1 MNRIFPYPDR
11 EHSRALLEEDA
22 VYFKI
27 PAEKRDEVFDRAW
40 NTGVEAAR
48 ALIAERDG
56 KLDFFSILADYKL
69 KLKTED
75 IDNVAGNIRF
85 YSEIY
90 PRAKEVKLYLKSV
103 KLWAKKTGVGMRDGQ
118 QLILAHEFFHYLE
131 YAKLGFT
138 SKQCLV
144 YMLKIG
150 KWEIGKTG
158 VPSLSEIGANAFAN
172 ECLPYLDLDINR
184 EVDEEDPELIEEN
197 LKEMDLSEHQLWKGT
212 EP

>member
-11 EHSRALLEEDA
+11 EHSRVLLEEDA

-27 PAEKRDEVFDRAW
+27 PENDRDMVFDLAW
-40 NTGVEAAR
+40 NAGVDAAR
-48 ALIAERDG
+48 ELIAQKEG
-56 KLDFFSILADYKL
+56 KLDFFRILEEYGL

-85 YSEIY
+85 YSEIF

-103 KLWAKKTGVGMRDGQ
+103 KLWAKQTGVGMRDGQ

-131 YAKLGFT
+131 HAKLGFT
-138 SKQCLV
+138 SKKYQV

-150 KWEIGKTG
+150 KFELGKTG
-158 VPSLSEIGANAFAN
+158 IPSLSEIGANAFAI
-172 ECLPYLDLDINR
+172 ECLPYLDLEINR
-184 EVDEEDPELIEEN
+184 EPEEDETEYLEEK
-197 LKEMDLSEHQLWKGT
+197 KEEIDFKRHELWKGA